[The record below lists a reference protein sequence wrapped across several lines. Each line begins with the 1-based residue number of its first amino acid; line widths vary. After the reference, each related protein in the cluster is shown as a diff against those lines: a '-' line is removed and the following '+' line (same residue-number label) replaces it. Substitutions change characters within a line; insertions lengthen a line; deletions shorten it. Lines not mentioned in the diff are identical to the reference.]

1 MNHISENLSFLLR
14 KTGLG
19 KDAFGETVG
28 LKRGN
33 IGSYIDRKA
42 FPKIETLQKISE
54 TYQITI
60 DDLINVDLSNNTL
73 KPKKGKAIRE
83 LDNYSVAEII
93 ENMYLR
99 DNEFSQSPLL
109 WMYIKMKILDGK
121 ITDEELIIEQL
132 ERVTERNI
140 KKVK

>member
-1 MNHISENLSFLLR
+1 MNYISENLSYLLR
-14 KTGLG
+14 KTGLR
-19 KDAFGETVG
+19 KDSFGETVG

-42 FPKIETLQKISE
+42 YPKIETLQKISE
-54 TYQITI
+54 TYKISI
-60 DDLINVDLSNNTL
+60 DDLINTDLTSNSL
-73 KPKKGKAIRE
+73 KPRSIDSEKG

-99 DNEFSQSPLL
+99 DNEFSKSPLL

-121 ITDEELIIEQL
+121 ITDEELIIERL
-132 ERVTERNI
+132 EIVTERNL